1 LKNPERKERK
11 STMQLEKDGSSRGAV
26 EFQVVLL
33 AGGPGSRMSPLST
46 EIPKPLLPIANR
58 PMISYQLEFLERCG
72 FSEVLIIAQGK
83 TAGELRSYVHEI
95 YKGKVKV
102 DWHLLADCMGTA
114 EALLEIRDK
123 LKTNFI
129 VMSSDLLVDEKF
141 LHGMAD
147 LHRLQDAMVTVL
159 ISHPAVASGDS
170 PSPALD
176 TRNEYGL
183 MDYIGLKEDGLRL
196 LYFKAAA
203 DIENKMRISKKLL
216 RTNHSL
222 TIHTNLVDAH
232 FYIFS
237 KAALAM
243 LEARKEK
250 IVSIKGE
257 LIPYLVRCQFRKA
270 FTREDSPFKRPFT
283 KAYSMSSARVD
294 TTDKIRCFA
303 YILEGGY
310 CMRANTI
317 KTYVQMNLDIAGRGS
332 CYHPL
337 EPMVKNSYIHPA
349 AVISPKTQVGAECV
363 VGEGTRIGDRAS
375 IKKSVIGKHCVIHDS
390 VKIINS
396 VIMNYV
402 TIASGCVINGSVICD
417 HVDMKEKCSI
427 KDSQVGTKYHVSEK
441 TEIKNESLCRDM
453 DGMAI

>member
-1 LKNPERKERK
+1 
-11 STMQLEKDGSSRGAV
+11 MQVLEKDPSASWSSVGAV

-58 PMISYQLEFLERCG
+58 PMISYQLEFLERAG
-72 FSEVLIIAQGK
+72 FSEVIIVAQEE
-83 TAGELRSYVHEI
+83 ASSELRSYVHEI
-95 YKGKVKV
+95 YKGKVRV
-102 DWHLLADCMGTA
+102 DWHFLADTMGTA
-114 EALLEIRDK
+114 EALLQIKDK
-123 LKTNFI
+123 IKTNFI
-129 VMSSDLLVDEKF
+129 VMSSDLVVDEKF

-147 LHRLQDAMVTVL
+147 LHRLQDAMVTLL
-159 ISHPAVASGDS
+159 ISRPKPVEGATGPVV
-170 PSPALD
+170 D
-176 TRNEYGL
+176 TKNEYGL
-183 MDYIGLKEDGLRL
+183 MDYVGLKEDGERL

-216 RTNHSL
+216 RKNYSL

-270 FTREDSPFKRPFT
+270 FTREDAPIKRPFS
-283 KAYSMSSARVD
+283 KAYSMTSARVD

-303 YILEGGY
+303 YTMEGGY
-310 CMRANTI
+310 CSRANTI
-317 KTYVQMNLDIAGRGS
+317 KSYVQMNLDIASRGA
-332 CYHPL
+332 CYSPL
-337 EPMVKNSYIHPA
+337 EPVTKNSYIHPA

-363 VGEGTRIGDRAS
+363 VGEGTRVGERAS
-375 IKKSVIGKHCVIHDS
+375 IKKSVIGKHCVIHDG

-396 VIMNYV
+396 VIMNHV
-402 TIASGCVINGSVICD
+402 TISAGCVINGSVVCNN
-417 HVDMKEKCSI
+417 VYMKEKCNI
-427 KDSQVGTKYHVSEK
+427 KDSQIGVSYNVPEK
-441 TEIKNESLCRDM
+441 TDIKNESLCRETE
-453 DGMAI
+453 GMGI